1 MFSPVIKWTGS
12 KRSQAT
18 EILKYF
24 PKRIATYYEPFLGG
38 GSIMRALM
46 ESDIEVNRIVCSD
59 INADL
64 ISLWH
69 EIMDYPHQLADRYE
83 ELWKELNGRDDD
95 KTRKIKCYNTIRQ
108 RFNEERSPADFLFL
122 LRTCA
127 NGMPRYNAKGDFNT
141 SFHITR
147 NGILPESL
155 RQIIIDWSSLL
166 RKFDV
171 EFRHCSYQVIQSAE
185 NDFVYLDP
193 PYAATKGIYYGKI
206 DYPAFFEW
214 IAGQKGNYVLSF
226 DGCCKDKDY
235 TYQVPQELYNAHHY
249 IRSGNSSFRRV
260 TGNSRDSIVYE
271 SLYVKVNNTK

>member
-18 EILKYF
+18 EILKHF
-24 PKRIATYYEPFLGG
+24 PKRITTYYEPFVGG

-59 INADL
+59 INGDL
-64 ISLWH
+64 IALWQQ
-69 EIMDYPHQLADRYE
+69 IKDYPHELADRYE
-83 ELWKELNGRDDD
+83 ELWQELNSKDDD
-95 KTRKIKCYNTIRQ
+95 KARKIGCYNTVRQ
-108 RFNEERSPADFLFL
+108 RFNEDRCPADFLFL

-147 NGILPESL
+147 NGILPETL
-155 RQIIIDWSSLL
+155 RKIILDWSNLL
-166 RKFDV
+166 QKFNV
-171 EFRHCSYQVIQSAE
+171 EFRHCSYLDIQSE
-185 NDFVYLDP
+185 EHDFLYLDP

-206 DYPAFFEW
+206 GYDAFFQW
-214 IAGQKGNYVLSF
+214 MKGQKGGYALSF
-226 DGCCKDKDY
+226 DGLCKEKDY
-235 TYQVPQELYNAHHY
+235 TYQVPESIYQQHCY

-271 SLYVKVNNTK
+271 SLYIK